1 MRMLGATC
9 MSSWRRMPR
18 RSGQNGITCMRPT
31 APAGD
36 TAQRS
41 KRLST
46 SMTAMTR
53 PGGKRASPRRCV
65 SQYTCLRISR
75 RSSFSLTM
83 RRSRGSISVY
93 QTAESYWSVK
103 HCAWTI
109 ALAITACSCGSRCW
123 SARAGCAKA
132 APRAA
137 SAMTSS
143 GRTRGARIAGSGRQT
158 RAHEGGRLIRGEL
171 GARAVAP
178 LAVFES
184 AGIEAAIR
192 HHQAVRD
199 AQQLGIGEL
208 DARARVTVVVQDLDS
223 GGGELGIQAVADFA
237 DTRGFLQVQG
247 YQHYLEGRDRC
258 GPDDAAL
265 IVVLFDGRGHDARH
279 PDTVAAHVQGGF
291 AARLIEHQRLHGLA
305 VLAAQLEDVTHL
317 DTARDLQAPLAGRA
331 GVALDDVAQVRS
343 RGAGHIPLPVHA
355 REMHV
360 LLVGAA
366 HEVRERECAVI
377 GIHAALQSHQT
388 DVPGLRA
395 GGLED
400 PLRARHPQRARYA
413 LEPLGLGGV
422 QLVITAQHQ

>member
-1 MRMLGATC
+1 
-9 MSSWRRMPR
+9 MPR

-65 SQYTCLRISR
+65 SQYTCLRMSS

-103 HCAWTI
+103 HCASPI
-109 ALAITACSCGSRCW
+109 AFATTACSCGSRCW
-123 SARAGCAKA
+123 SARAGWPTA
-132 APRAA
+132 APRA
-137 SAMTSS
+137 SAKPTS
-143 GRTRGARIAGSGRQT
+143 GRTRGARIAGLSPET
-158 RAHEGGRLIRGEL
+158 RAHEGERAIRGEL
-171 GARAVAP
+171 GAGAVAA
-178 LAVFES
+178 LAVFEF

-208 DARARVTVVVQDLDS
+208 DARACVTVVVQDLDP

-265 IVVLFDGRGHDARH
+265 VVVLFDGRGHDARH
-279 PDTVAAHVQGGF
+279 TDTVAAHVERGF
-291 AARLIEHQRLHGLA
+291 AARLIEHQRLHRLA

-317 DTARDLQAPLAGRA
+317 DAARNLQAPLAGRA
-331 GVALDDVAQVRS
+331 GIALDDVAQVRS
-343 RGAGHIPLPVHA
+343 GGAGHIPLPVHA
-355 REMHV
+355 RQMRI
-360 LLVGAA
+360 LLIGAA

-377 GIHAALQSHQT
+377 GIHAALQSHQAY
-388 DVPGLRA
+388 VPGLGA
-395 GGLED
+395 GGLEH
-400 PLRARHPQRARYA
+400 PLRARQPQRARHA
-413 LEPLGLGGV
+413 L
-422 QLVITAQHQ
+422 

>member
-9 MSSWRRMPR
+9 ISSWRRMPR

-41 KRLST
+41 KRLSI

-132 APRAA
+132 A

-158 RAHEGGRLIRGEL
+158 GAHEGGRLIRGEL

-279 PDTVAAHVQGGF
+279 SDTVAAHVQGGF
-291 AARLIEHQRLHGLA
+291 AARLIEHQDR
-305 VLAAQLEDVTHL
+305 
-317 DTARDLQAPLAGRA
+317 
-331 GVALDDVAQVRS
+331 
-343 RGAGHIPLPVHA
+343 
-355 REMHV
+355 
-360 LLVGAA
+360 
-366 HEVRERECAVI
+366 
-377 GIHAALQSHQT
+377 
-388 DVPGLRA
+388 
-395 GGLED
+395 
-400 PLRARHPQRARYA
+400 
-413 LEPLGLGGV
+413 
-422 QLVITAQHQ
+422 

>member
-1 MRMLGATC
+1 
-9 MSSWRRMPR
+9 
-18 RSGQNGITCMRPT
+18 MRPT

-65 SQYTCLRISR
+65 SQYTCLRMSS

-103 HCAWTI
+103 HCAWEIDFAT
-109 ALAITACSCGSRCW
+109 TACSCGSRCW
-123 SARAGCAKA
+123 SARAGGAKA

-137 SAMTSS
+137 SAKPTS
-143 GRTRGARIAGSGRQT
+143 GRTRGARVAGLSSET
-158 RAHEGGRLIRGEL
+158 RAHEGERAIGGDL
-171 GARAVAP
+171 GARPIAS

-184 AGIEAAIR
+184 AGIETAIR

-208 DARARVTVVVQDLDS
+208 DARTRVTVVVQNLDS
-223 GGGELGIQAVADFA
+223 GGGELGIQAVAGFA

-265 IVVLFDGRGHDARH
+265 VVVLFDGRGHDARH
-279 PDTVAAHVQGGF
+279 TDTVAAHVERGF
-291 AARLIEHQRLHGLA
+291 AARLIEHQRLHRLA

-317 DTARDLQAPLAGRA
+317 DAARDLQAPLAGRA
-331 GVALDDVAQVRS
+331 GIALDDVAQVR
-343 RGAGHIPLPVHA
+343 
-355 REMHV
+355 
-360 LLVGAA
+360 
-366 HEVRERECAVI
+366 
-377 GIHAALQSHQT
+377 
-388 DVPGLRA
+388 
-395 GGLED
+395 
-400 PLRARHPQRARYA
+400 
-413 LEPLGLGGV
+413 
-422 QLVITAQHQ
+422 

>member
-1 MRMLGATC
+1 
-9 MSSWRRMPR
+9 
-18 RSGQNGITCMRPT
+18 MRP
-31 APAGD
+31 PARGGNP
-36 TAQRS
+36 AQRS
-41 KRLST
+41 RGLST
-46 SMTAMTR
+46 WRTAMTR
-53 PGGKRASPRRCV
+53 PGGKRASPRGCV
-65 SQYTCLRISR
+65 SQYTCLRISS

-178 LAVFES
+178 LAVFDS
-184 AGIEAAIR
+184 ARIEAAIR

-199 AQQLGIGEL
+199 AQQPGIGEL
-208 DARARVTVVVQDLDS
+208 DARARATVVVQDLDS

-237 DTRGFLQVQG
+237 DTRGFLQGQG
-247 YQHYLEGRDRC
+247 YQHYLERRDRC
-258 GPDDAAL
+258 GPDDGAL
-265 IVVLFDGRGHDARH
+265 IVGLFDCRRHHARH
-279 PDTVAAHVQGGF
+279 PHNVAAHVQGGF

-305 VLAAQLEDVTHL
+305 VLAAQLEDVAHL

-331 GVALDDVAQVRS
+331 GVTLDDVAQVRS
-343 RGAGHIPLPVHA
+343 GGAGPIPLPVHA

-360 LLVGAA
+360 LLVA
-366 HEVRERECAVI
+366 
-377 GIHAALQSHQT
+377 
-388 DVPGLRA
+388 
-395 GGLED
+395 
-400 PLRARHPQRARYA
+400 
-413 LEPLGLGGV
+413 
-422 QLVITAQHQ
+422 